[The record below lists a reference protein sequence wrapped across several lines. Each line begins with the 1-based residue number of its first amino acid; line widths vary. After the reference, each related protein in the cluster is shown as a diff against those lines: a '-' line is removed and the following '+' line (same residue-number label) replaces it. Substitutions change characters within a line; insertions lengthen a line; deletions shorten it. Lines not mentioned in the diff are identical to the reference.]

1 MSIYKPA
8 KSRFYQY
15 DFRYKGKRYTG
26 STGVE
31 TMRKAE
37 AVERHIRGEV
47 ALGLHDDQAGM
58 TLDQAAGQ
66 WWAEVGQHL
75 KTGKVKAFAI
85 KPDSR
90 LSNPRSADAEMPLSD
105 VERRLEIV
113 LRLLGKDTR
122 LVELSTRKIA
132 QAIEKRRGETYA
144 KAKDR
149 PGKPAKRYPVSN
161 ATVNADIIVTLR
173 RIMLRAET
181 VWEVKPMPKIDWKA
195 LKLPEPTPEIRL
207 YGAKQQAAWLAECDD
222 ATRIPLRLLLT
233 YGLRLNELFFPPDA
247 FLPGEGEQG
256 PRLAINK
263 RKRGVMLL
271 PLRQDDGREIAARVG
286 RAQAACLSTVWFE
299 EIVIPACG
307 RRPERVILEPMTYYG
322 LQTRIRSAAKR
333 AGIDMARVIHGA
345 RHHAGTVILGR
356 TGNLKLTQQ
365 LLGHADIKST
375 LRYAHALEADL
386 RSALEEAS
394 APEER
399 SSGRSSKRKG

>member
-1 MSIYKPA
+1 MSLYKPA

-31 TMRKAE
+31 TLRKATE
-37 AVERHIRGEV
+37 VERKIRGDV

-58 TLDQAAGQ
+58 TLDEAAGQ

-75 KTGKVKAFAI
+75 KTGKVAAFAT
-85 KPDSR
+85 KPDNVK
-90 LSNPRSADAEMPLSD
+90 SNPRSTEAPTPLSD

-122 LVELSTRKIA
+122 LVDLSTRRVA
-132 QAIEKRRGETYA
+132 QAIEKRRGETYT

-149 PGKPAKRYPVSN
+149 PGKPAKRYPISN

-195 LKLPEPTPEIRL
+195 LKLPEPTAEIRL
-207 YGAKQQAAWLAECDD
+207 YSADQQATWLVECDE
-222 ATRIPLRLLLT
+222 ATRAPLRLLLT
-233 YGLRLNELFFPPDA
+233 YGLRLNELFFPPEA
-247 FLPGEGEQG
+247 FLPGEGKQG

-271 PLRQDDGREIAARVG
+271 PLREDDGRDIAARVG
-286 RAQAACLSTVWFE
+286 RAQAAGLVTVWFE

-307 RRPERVILEPMTYYG
+307 RRPERTILEPMTYYG
-322 LQTRIRSAAKR
+322 IQTRIRSAANR
-333 AGIDMARVIHGA
+333 AGIKLSRVIHGA
-345 RHHAGTVILGR
+345 RHHAGTVMLR
-356 TGNLKLTQQ
+356 KTGNLKLTQQ

-386 RSALEEAS
+386 RSALEGGPPQNRRRAQSE
-394 APEER
+394 
-399 SSGRSSKRKG
+399 K